1 MKKSF
6 AVLGLGRFG
15 TELAKELTALGAEV
29 ISIDTDEENVH
40 KVADYVDNCYIC
52 DMTNEVGLREL
63 GVQNVEHAIVA
74 IGSNLQ
80 SSIISTII
88 LKEFN
93 IPKITVRVDD
103 DYFVPVLKKLGATD
117 VVSPQKLAGI
127 NLANKIVSDTFLDYY
142 NLAEDYVIVKMLVNE
157 QFIPQSLIDM
167 KIRNRFDINL
177 LLIER
182 NSSLFL
188 PKGTD
193 EIQPNDILFVFGEK
207 KKVSKFDEFINAL

>member
-1 MKKSF
+1 
-6 AVLGLGRFG
+6 
-15 TELAKELTALGAEV
+15 
-29 ISIDTDEENVH
+29 
-40 KVADYVDNCYIC
+40 
-52 DMTNEVGLREL
+52 
-63 GVQNVEHAIVA
+63 
-74 IGSNLQ
+74 
-80 SSIISTII
+80 
-88 LKEFN
+88 
-93 IPKITVRVDD
+93 
-103 DYFVPVLKKLGATD
+103 
-117 VVSPQKLAGI
+117 
-127 NLANKIVSDTFLDYY
+127 
-142 NLAEDYVIVKMLVNE
+142 MLVNE